1 MRVKSLIRGV
11 AGSCLMLALAGCSGD
26 MSDLQ
31 SYVNEVKARPGGR
44 IEPLPQIEPPPSFA
58 YAAATERPPFTPYR
72 PGADQ
77 PGGGPRPDAARP
89 KDFLERYPLDTLR
102 MVGSIAREGSLYGL
116 VQDPDGLIHRI
127 LPGNYLGQNDG
138 RVTDIS
144 DGEIALVEIV
154 PDGVGGYVE
163 RPAGL
168 ALSE

>member
-1 MRVKSLIRGV
+1 MRVSNLIRGL
-11 AGSCLMLALAGCSGD
+11 AGCCLLAALTGCSGD
-26 MSDLQ
+26 MSDLRQ
-31 SYVNEVKARPGGR
+31 YVDEVKARPGGR
-44 IEPLPQIEPPPSFA
+44 IDPLPQIEPPPTFA
-58 YAAATERPPFTPYR
+58 YAAETERPPFTPYR
-72 PGADQ
+72 PGGDA
-77 PGGGPRPDAARP
+77 PGGGPRPDASRP

-102 MVGSIAREGSLYGL
+102 MVGSIAREGNLYGL

-144 DGEIALVEIV
+144 DAEIALIEIV

>member
-1 MRVKSLIRGV
+1 MRTRRLGADASERLNQRRCRLLPD
-11 AGSCLMLALAGCSGD
+11 AG
-26 MSDLQ
+26 
-31 SYVNEVKARPGGR
+31 PGGLLGR
-44 IEPLPQIEPPPSFA
+44 YGRSAELC
-58 YAAATERPPFTPYR
+58 ERGKGASGCPPFTPYR

-77 PGGGPRPDAARP
+77 PGGGPRPDASRP

>member
-1 MRVKSLIRGV
+1 
-11 AGSCLMLALAGCSGD
+11 
-26 MSDLQ
+26 
-31 SYVNEVKARPGGR
+31 
-44 IEPLPQIEPPPSFA
+44 
-58 YAAATERPPFTPYR
+58 
-72 PGADQ
+72 
-77 PGGGPRPDAARP
+77 
-89 KDFLERYPLDTLR
+89 

>member
-1 MRVKSLIRGV
+1 LI
-11 AGSCLMLALAGCSGD
+11 
-26 MSDLQ
+26 Q
-31 SYVNEVKARPGGR
+31 
-44 IEPLPQIEPPPSFA
+44 
-58 YAAATERPPFTPYR
+58 
-72 PGADQ
+72 
-77 PGGGPRPDAARP
+77 
-89 KDFLERYPLDTLR
+89 
-102 MVGSIAREGSLYGL
+102 
-116 VQDPDGLIHRI
+116 RI